1 MKFSEKLAKVIEL
14 VQQNRRYL
22 NNILLDLHTGS
33 QTVKNSEDLLRA
45 VGELNA
51 AYRHLKTA
59 QAVWDQEDKL
69 EQATFCIYKHLATA
83 IVHIE
88 EIDESTSLVYEAIGI
103 LSDGKIMACGACDAD
118 MDDSVVILTKEKQP
132 S

>member
-1 MKFSEKLAKVIEL
+1 MKFSEKLGKVIEL

-59 QAVWDQEDKL
+59 QAVWDQDDKV
-69 EQATFCIYKHLATA
+69 EQAMFCVYKHLATA
-83 IVHIE
+83 IVQIE
-88 EIDESTSLVYEAIGI
+88 EIDGSTSLVYDVIDQ
-103 LSDGKIMACGACDAD
+103 LSDGKITACGACGAD
-118 MDDSVVILTKEKQP
+118 IDDSEKVP
-132 S
+132 HE

>member
-59 QAVWDQEDKL
+59 QAVWDQDDKVEV
-69 EQATFCIYKHLATA
+69 EQY
-83 IVHIE
+83 
-88 EIDESTSLVYEAIGI
+88 
-103 LSDGKIMACGACDAD
+103 
-118 MDDSVVILTKEKQP
+118 
-132 S
+132 

>member
-1 MKFSEKLAKVIEL
+1 MKFSEKLGKVIEL

-22 NNILLDLHTGS
+22 NNMLLDVHTGVLEL
-33 QTVKNSEDLLRA
+33 QNSEDLLRA

-59 QAVWDQEDKL
+59 QAVSDQEGKV
-69 EQATFCIYKHLATA
+69 EQAMFCVYKHLATA

-118 MDDSVVILTKEKQP
+118 MDDSEGDL

>member
-33 QTVKNSEDLLRA
+33 QTIKNSEDLLRA

-59 QAVWDQEDKL
+59 QAVWDQDDKV
-69 EQATFCIYKHLATA
+69 EQAMFCVYKHLATA
-83 IVHIE
+83 IVQIE
-88 EIDESTSLVYEAIGI
+88 EIDGSTSLVYDVIDQ
-103 LSDGKIMACGACDAD
+103 LSDGKITACGACGAD
-118 MDDSVVILTKEKQP
+118 IDDSEKVP
-132 S
+132 HE

>member
-1 MKFSEKLAKVIEL
+1 MKFSEKLGKVIEL

-59 QAVWDQEDKL
+59 QAVWDQDDKV
-69 EQATFCIYKHLATA
+69 EQAMFCVYKHLATA
-83 IVHIE
+83 IVQIE
-88 EIDESTSLVYEAIGI
+88 EIDGSTSLVYDVIDQ
-103 LSDGKIMACGACDAD
+103 LSDGKITACGACGAD
-118 MDDSVVILTKEKQP
+118 IDESEKVP
-132 S
+132 HE